1 MSDPFRPAVVCVG
14 HAALDTIVAVP
25 RLPRPDERL
34 PATDGVLAGGG
45 PAATAAVALARLGVP
60 VAFAGRV
67 GTDPAGSFVRD
78 GLARDDVDVSLLEVV
93 TGATPFTACLVGPD
107 GDRVLLP
114 TPGTLPPI
122 TLTEPVRAALR
133 HATWLHVDHVGAV
146 ILPAVR
152 EAGLSVRVS
161 VDGGNPIPGLAL
173 DGIDLYAPTV
183 TALLELTGTGDTEAG
198 LRAAVDAG
206 ARLVVATDGARGAH
220 AAWMEDGALRS
231 IHVPAR
237 PIAGLVSTL
246 GAGDAFHGG
255 LLAALLEHRPVED
268 ALAMANAVAAASMR
282 ALDGRSALPDRA
294 ALAVARRSPEPVG

>member
-1 MSDPFRPAVVCVG
+1 MPDPARHSAVVCVG
-14 HAALDTIVAVP
+14 HAALDAIVAVP

-45 PAATAAVALARLGVP
+45 PAATAAVALARLGVS

-67 GTDPAGSFVRD
+67 GDDPAGSFVRE
-78 GLARDDVDVSLLEVV
+78 GLDREGVEVSLLDVV

-114 TPGTLPPI
+114 SPGTLPAI
-122 TLTEPVRAALR
+122 TLSEALRAALR
-133 HATWLHVDHVGAV
+133 RAAWLHVDHIGAA
-146 ILPAVR
+146 ILPALR
-152 EAGLSVRVS
+152 AAGLKVRVS

-183 TALLELTGTGDTEAG
+183 PALLEMTGSDDTETG
-198 LRAAVDAG
+198 LRAALDAG
-206 ARLVVATDGARGAH
+206 ARLVVATDGARGSH
-220 AAWMEDGALRS
+220 ATWVEGGVVRS
-231 IHVPAR
+231 VHVPA
-237 PIAGLVSTL
+237 PPVAHLVSTL

-268 ALAMANAVAAASMR
+268 ALARANAVAAASTR
-282 ALDGRSALPDRA
+282 ALDGRSALPDRTALA
-294 ALAVARRSPEPVG
+294 ALLAPEPVG